1 MKTAIELCDEQ
12 MNVIVI
18 KALMDARDTFN
29 EYLQQYEDGKEW
41 VAVFETDRGK
51 DIKELKKHVKACNRL
66 LYWFGGI
73 DG

>member
-1 MKTAIELCDEQ
+1 MKTTIELCDEQ
-12 MNVIVI
+12 MNVILI

-29 EYLQQYEDGKEW
+29 ECLQQYEDGKEW
-41 VAVFETDRGK
+41 VAVFETDREK

-66 LYWFGGI
+66 LHWFGGI